1 MAARRCHVAAGA
13 ITAYDPGYDTDGRV
27 ARTAIE
33 VALALCT
40 GATGSA

>member
-1 MAARRCHVAAGA
+1 VAAGA
-13 ITAYDPGYDTDGRV
+13 ITAYDPGYDGDGRV

-40 GATGSA
+40 AASGSA